1 MNTGNL
7 STLQTLANQIKNATE
22 VGENTADRMGSALV
36 EAARLISDLLSK
48 VINTGDIAD
57 GAVTSDKLGN
67 SAVVKAKIADGAVS
81 EEKLGNSAVTVNKI
95 SSGAVVTD
103 KLGAG
108 AVTYAKLAQEVK
120 DMFTDIQNEID
131 SLVGEN
137 ADDAINNFNEILA
150 FLEGITDSD
159 TLVEKLNALRTD
171 IYELFTKAVRVF
183 GGLRVIDSEDILD
196 DDGLGE
202 YDPLDVYYST
212 SRKEFYLD
220 RGDSKYYPSWE
231 GSDFTLVKGRIYVS
245 RTGIYIANGTDLEEV
260 RSSSMMTII
269 NGLTDAVDM
278 INNIIEQIQQIDTA
292 IKNDDL
298 AHHSVRFDGIV
309 TDGVRFEDSIL
320 MELPKDARICWIER
334 LGIFAVYARNKYY
347 SGWPE
352 VNRYMNGSTPYLEK
366 MYICGD
372 KVYMY
377 DSDGAELKQVGGA
390 GLSTILNITNDVP
403 TTGFYVLCD
412 TENESIS
419 AVHAVWNAR
428 KAAPG
433 LIMSFEIS
441 AGIWKTYQYI
451 GKTVTEANWL
461 NTDNWKDFGSL
472 AAGSETYIIIN
483 ELIGAPVAGEFYTLE
498 SAVARLVAYQNE
510 TGVRYAKKGLIISY
524 RTGENSMETKQFQ
537 GEVTDFGEVS
547 LWKDFGGG
555 SKVET
560 KDAPQKNG
568 KDALSTGGAYNNL
581 PTQLDVDTETEGIVK
596 LSMKN
601 ADGNQ
606 IGDEVQFSVG
616 TGSGSSSGTIIAA
629 AFKDNPMYG
638 RAGSEFKVKAAI
650 MSITKAGNQET
661 SNSIADVVFINRTT
675 KRTVASFSPRKASSA
690 SISDYSFEFDLSSL
704 AAQAGEVSL
713 QAVITD
719 DGGNTATKNLSLV
732 VVDVTCVS
740 VQTLNYTRD
749 TSLEVGGVAKN
760 IPMYKFP
767 NNASDRG
774 IKVKVEIFREGEWKQ
789 LSESVIMDT
798 YSHNVLI
805 NPSGLAHGAYPI
817 RIQGEDVSSGVKG
830 NVLHTAV
837 MVIQQ
842 DDSLADYDTPIVVAR
857 WSDDTN
863 GTKKVYESLVFDLA
877 CYRRSTAMTSV
888 EVSIE
893 NVTKGTTK
901 VITEQVMARNTT
913 YTVKKRLTEYVEGD
927 ELSIMAECEATA
939 QPEAFTVL
947 MSGSLLPI
955 SETEG
960 VVFDIDFSGRSNSDS
975 DKSIVVPS
983 TDGGSVEIVIS
994 GSNYSSNGFVKDSY
1008 GTTDYGTVNDPGRMS
1023 LRIAED
1029 VRASSNIRPYAN
1041 NAIETNGSALTF
1053 TTMVKNVADRSAVLM
1068 QCRGDKMG
1076 FVMTGEKLVVYT
1088 NGDLTDAAT
1097 SCTVPFAL
1105 DMIHR
1110 FDIVVEPS
1118 SVAPYSGIG
1127 VIKVFKDGDEVGA
1140 VKYTAGAFPNT
1151 EATIEWDGT
1160 DADIYL
1166 YGVKFWNTYYNF
1178 MQAFNNYLIGQT
1190 DTEVMI
1196 AEYEK
1201 NNVMVSQ
1208 TAEGTTKDRPSMQKC
1223 LDAGLVVVVL
1233 TKNPNTED
1241 VAKNY
1246 PDYLEGLDGDKKT
1259 TIPLDWY
1266 CYFPGR
1272 EWQNCIITE
1281 DPTSNQ
1287 GTTSSWRKIKNKKA
1301 KHKKSKGMRLM
1312 YTREEISQMY
1322 GGDEDVLAKYDL
1334 AARMAA
1340 KKKLQVVEG
1349 GQFTNITTIKVDY
1362 SDSCGAHNGAM
1373 MDLMNETQMALG
1385 NDYMTP
1391 AQVFNEGDFE
1401 IHTSI
1406 DSVPCALFRTDHLM
1420 TAQEA
1425 TDPAN
1430 AYFHAKANFGADKG
1444 DAAFY
1449 GFEGTPGYNAA
1460 CLNYGDFIELV
1471 AAQNQSLSDFKAA
1484 VLADTSSL
1492 IAGNIYVL
1500 SEYCGPGHVVL
1511 ENDGTGS
1518 MTEVGAVDN
1527 PTEIEKTKAE
1537 IQAMDVDEFEWN
1549 VVYLSSDGHYM
1560 QYQGGS
1566 WEETT
1571 GTMTYNSGTKKW
1583 SVSGRV
1589 VNPVECYEL
1598 LKYDSLCWMQGVN
1611 SVADLMAI
1619 DNTTGNPIWM
1629 SYYESRYP
1637 DDDDL
1642 NDKYERGLKAPY
1654 QLYRWLLFCQQCNQ
1668 NLTAADGNIT
1678 LDGASAVGNPTNR
1691 LRKWEHELHKY
1702 ANVKSI
1708 LCYTVASDYKA
1719 CVDQRSKNMM
1729 IAFYLETDGL
1739 MKAYLNHWYD
1749 GDCVD
1754 GSDNDCGL
1762 TIPWDMDARTSH
1774 LYQGWDSVIFKQ
1786 TYAAGS
1792 FWLNDGGSET
1802 ITLNGVADAMR
1813 KAERNHIRVFS
1824 AEGCYHFWV
1833 TKRLAK
1839 FAKVI
1844 SAFDGERKYIE
1855 NSTAADNYF
1864 FALHGLRLDDLPD
1877 YQRKRFKYCDGQY
1890 QVGDLYTNPF
1900 KARMMGTI
1908 SITIKAAQDG
1918 FFGLGEDRA
1927 DACADSCHLLAGESY
1942 TMSVNAAQES
1952 GKMIYIFGADK
1963 LAKLDISN
1971 CTPKLEAFS
1980 LEYCTLLEELIIGGA
1995 SYSPSYTTG
2004 ILSALELPAMPFL
2017 KKIDI
2022 RRTKIQTLSAKNC
2035 PRLQEVWAEN
2045 SSLKTFAP
2053 SESAPLSLVHL
2064 PAGMTSLSFVNL
2076 PQLQYPNGNLT
2087 FAGLSNITSL
2097 RVSGCAKID
2106 SYALLKAII
2115 DAGAQ
2120 LSEVSLNVGTI
2131 TKDGTVLQA
2140 LMQLGTRG
2148 IGSELTNC
2156 CEGLTG
2162 RWVLPTLL
2170 DDVTFDAMASYFPE
2184 LDLVNSLYTDY
2195 IVDDN
2200 VQDTDAVTNMDNHTG
2215 FLYNEEYEPSGH
2227 IMRIREKSCPVSGK
2241 FISSTGKMRLAKLS
2255 KAHYKKLADGTAYD
2269 NTDSLGEG
2277 IDNFMY
2283 IPKFWYK
2290 GVNDFIN
2297 QKKHYLLSSSKTM
2310 PLATYENLRR
2320 FALSECLYRDYVGVS
2335 VEGVIVGEPFEDS
2348 NIEQLTSCAVY
2359 RIDVEG
2365 MKQVRYIGLLN
2376 ATYGSVFVDSD
2387 GMVVQVDTLT
2397 ITGISGSPIDFK
2409 NENGDYIFRSVPSG
2423 AKYLY
2428 FTCLRGLSD
2437 DGHDVL
2443 AVDSDDI
2450 EAIEPGWVEH
2460 KSELIGIYGAS
2471 VDDMGSIRSISGKVT
2486 KRGTGTQTTSS
2497 EWRYDENG
2505 EPTNMPVSAL
2515 NYTGQDFYNL
2525 CYRRGSG
2532 YHDVSYEQ
2540 NKIIAIL
2547 SLCWCGNKD
2556 DQAVYGQGTS
2566 SGYTT
2571 GQLDSSGMADTSSG
2585 FNKIWG
2591 LEGWVACNWE
2601 FMDYVGVN
2609 ISTFAAWKAAQR
2621 PQSGTINEKWHI
2633 YDPRTRTE
2641 RVVQGIT
2648 SSGVCIARLK
2658 HGRYCDIIASS
2669 CNSDSSRYNTCW
2681 AANNY
2686 YTASSGRVVGR
2697 ASGNASANGGC
2708 VYANANNASS
2718 NSYAYYG
2725 ARLAF
2730 SGEFENESDI
2740 DDEA

>member
-1 MNTGNL
+1 MATIANL
-7 STLQTLANQIKNATE
+7 RSLAALIKGATE
-22 VGENTADRMGSALV
+22 VGENSAARV
-36 EAARLISDLLSK
+36 GGAIEEAAELIATLITQMETVISKNGTQDTSISTLQGSVGDLQTAVGTLQ
-48 VINTGDIAD
+48 NTLNTLLNGD
-57 GAVTSDKLGN
+57 VTS
-67 SAVVKAKIADGAVS
+67 
-81 EEKLGNSAVTVNKI
+81 
-95 SSGAVVTD
+95 
-103 KLGAG
+103 
-108 AVTYAKLAQEVK
+108 
-120 DMFTDIQNEID
+120 
-131 SLVGEN
+131 
-137 ADDAINNFNEILA
+137 AIESFNEVIA
-150 FLEGITDSD
+150 FLEGVQDDESLAGKLSDMSDTIDTKADAVELSDYVSENAQLPKSGVYLWHGNPVDSRMFTKSEGDTLWLVFCLRKGDDGDDDFGLKVTDCLVYETDGDNDPFIFNGRYYGSSVPGYVQKAFGYVMANDEHDGLMSAEDKVILDELANNPSREVICIDWWFDPAPRRMYNPQRAGLYWYMPGEGTLSVSVPVEGGEGFTFESVELRGDLLYIDITDKIPYIWKDDEMQPIAPKNVPASIF
-159 TLVEKLNALRTD
+159 NAT
-171 IYELFTKAVRVF
+171 IEVPIS
-183 GGLRVIDSEDILD
+183 G
-196 DDGLGE
+196 
-202 YDPLDVYYST
+202 YYS
-212 SRKEFYLD
+212 
-220 RGDSKYYPSWE
+220 
-231 GSDFTLVKGRIYVS
+231 
-245 RTGIYIANGTDLEEV
+245 
-260 RSSSMMTII
+260 
-269 NGLTDAVDM
+269 
-278 INNIIEQIQQIDTA
+278 
-292 IKNDDL
+292 
-298 AHHSVRFDGIV
+298 
-309 TDGVRFEDSIL
+309 
-320 MELPKDARICWIER
+320 
-334 LGIFAVYARNKYY
+334 
-347 SGWPE
+347 
-352 VNRYMNGSTPYLEK
+352 
-366 MYICGD
+366 
-372 KVYMY
+372 
-377 DSDGAELKQVGGA
+377 
-390 GLSTILNITNDVP
+390 
-403 TTGFYVLCD
+403 LCD
-412 TENESIS
+412 TENEGMS
-419 AVHAVWNAR
+419 AVHAAWEAG
-428 KAAPG
+428 KAVGG
-433 LIMSFEIS
+433 LMLSFELS
-441 AGIWKTYQYI
+441 AGVWKTYQFV
-451 GKTVTEANWL
+451 GRSVTEANWL
-461 NTDNWKDFGSL
+461 NPDNWKDFGSL
-472 AAGSETYIIIN
+472 AAGSEPYIVIN
-483 ELIGAPVAGEFYTLE
+483 DLIGAPVAGEYYTLE
-498 SAVARLVAYQNE
+498 SAVARLVAYQQE
-510 TGVRYAKKGLIISY
+510 SGVIYAKKGLIISY
-524 RTGENSMETKQFQ
+524 QVATNKMETKQFQ
-537 GEVTDFGEVS
+537 GEVTDFGEVG
-547 LWKDFGGG
+547 LWQDFGGG
-555 SKVET
+555 GSEVET
-560 KDAPQKNG
+560 ADTPEKNG
-568 KDALSTGGAYNNL
+568 TDALSTGGAYNAI
-581 PTQLDVDTETEGIVK
+581 PTEIGVDTETEGTVK
-596 LSMKN
+596 LVLKN
-601 ADGNQ
+601 ADGDQ
-606 IGDEVQFSVG
+606 IGDEVQFNVG
-616 TGSGSSSGTIIAA
+616 TGSGGGSGTIIAI
-629 AFKDNPMYG
+629 AFRNNPLYG

-650 MSITKAGNQET
+650 MSVTKAGNQET
-661 SNSIADVVFINRTT
+661 SNSISDVVFVNRTT
-675 KRTVASFSPRKASSA
+675 KRTVATFSPRKASSA
-690 SISDYSFEFDLSSL
+690 SMSDYSFEFDLSSL
-704 AAQAGEVSL
+704 GAQAGEVAL
-713 QAVITD
+713 QAIVTD
-719 DGGNTATKNLSLV
+719 DGGNTATKNLSMV

-749 TSLEVGGVAKN
+749 TSLEVGGNAKN

-774 IKVKVEIFREGEWKQ
+774 IRVTVEMYYAGEWHQ
-789 LSESVIMDT
+789 LSQQVIMDT

-817 RIQGEDVSSGVKG
+817 RIQGEDVSSGVQG
-830 NVLHTAV
+830 NILHTAV

-842 DDSLADYDTPIVVAR
+842 DETIADYNTPIVVAR
-857 WSDDTN
+857 WSDEGG
-863 GTKKVYESLVFDLA
+863 GTKKVYETLEFDVA
-877 CYRRSTAMTSV
+877 CYRRNSALNTV
-888 EVSIE
+888 EIAIE
-893 NVTKGTTK
+893 NVTKGTEK
-901 VITEQVMARNTT
+901 VIAEQVMVRTTT
-913 YTVKKRLTEYVEGD
+913 YHITKRLVEYADGD
-927 ELSIMAECEATA
+927 ELLIKASCGLVEN
-939 QPEAFTVL
+939 PEDFEVT
-947 MSGSLLPI
+947 MDGSLLPI

-960 VVFDIDFSGRSNSDS
+960 VVFEIDFSGRSNSDT
-975 DKSIVVPS
+975 DKSIVAECN
-983 TDGGSVEIVIS
+983 DGSEDVEIVVS

-1008 GTTDYGTVNDPGRMS
+1008 GTQDYGTVNDPGRMS

-1029 VRASSNIRPYAN
+1029 VTAQSNIKPYAN
-1041 NAIETNGSALTF
+1041 RSIETNGSALTF
-1053 TTMVKNVADRSAVLM
+1053 TTMVKNVADRNAVLM
-1068 QCRGDKMG
+1068 QCCGDKMG
-1076 FVMTGEKLVVYT
+1076 FIMTGEKLVVFT
-1088 NGDLTDAAT
+1088 NGDPDDAAT

-1105 DMIHR
+1105 DMVHR

-1118 SVAPYSGIG
+1118 AVAPYAGIG
-1127 VIKVFKDGDEVGA
+1127 VVKVFKDGDEVGA
-1140 VKYTAGAFPNT
+1140 VKYTAGEFPNT
-1151 EATIEWDGT
+1151 DATVEWDGT

-1166 YGVKFWNTYYNF
+1166 YGMKFWNTYYNF
-1178 MQAFNNYLIGQT
+1178 MQAFNNYLIGLT
-1190 DTEVMI
+1190 DTEAMI
-1196 AEYEK
+1196 SEYEK
-1201 NNVMVSQ
+1201 NDVMVSQ

-1430 AYFHAKANFGADKG
+1430 AYFHAKANFNADKG

-1449 GFEGTPGYNAA
+1449 GFEGTQGYNAA

-1471 AAQNQSLSDFKAA
+1471 AAQNQSLSNFKAA

-1824 AEGCYHFWV
+1824 ADGCYHFWV

-1855 NSTAADNYF
+1855 NSTSADNYF

-1942 TMSVNAAQES
+1942 TMMANTAQES

-1963 LAKLDISN
+1963 LEKLDISA

-1995 SYSPSYTTG
+1995 TYTPDYTTG

-2022 RRTKIQTLSAKNC
+2022 RRTKIQTLTARNC
-2035 PRLQEVWAEN
+2035 PRLTQVYAEN

-2053 SESAPLSLVHL
+2053 SESAPLTLLHL
-2064 PAGMTSLSFVNL
+2064 PASMTSLSLVNL
-2076 PQLQYPNGNLT
+2076 PLLTYPNGGLT
-2087 FAGLSNITSL
+2087 MAGVTNIASL
-2097 RVSGCAKID
+2097 RLSGCPNID
-2106 SYALLKAII
+2106 AYELLKDIVTG
-2115 DAGAQ
+2115 GAT
-2120 LSEVSLNVGTI
+2120 LAEVSMSVGNI
-2131 TKDGTVLQA
+2131 TKDESVLVS
-2140 LMQLGTRG
+2140 LMQMGTKG
-2148 IGSELTNC
+2148 IGSELANGC
-2156 CEGLTG
+2156 DGLTG

-2170 DDVTFDAMASYFPE
+2170 DDTTFNALKAYFTE
-2184 LDLVNSLYTDY
+2184 LDLVNSLYSDYVVSDNETDSES
-2195 IVDDN
+2195 
-2200 VQDTDAVTNMDNHTG
+2200 VTNMDNHTG
-2215 FLYNEEYEPSGH
+2215 YEYSNAYVPSGH
-2227 IMRIREKSCPVSGK
+2227 ILKIREKSVPVSGQFNASTQK
-2241 FISSTGKMRLAKLS
+2241 MHLTKISKE
-2255 KAHYKKLADGTAYD
+2255 HYKKYPDGTAYD
-2269 NTDSLGEG
+2269 NTDSIGEG
-2277 IDNFMY
+2277 KDNFIY
-2283 IPKFWYK
+2283 VPKFWYK
-2290 GVNDFIN
+2290 GINDFIN
-2297 QKKHYLLSSSKTM
+2297 QKKHYLLSSHRVM
-2310 PLATYENLRR
+2310 PSATYQNIRQNV
-2320 FALSECLYRDYVGVS
+2320 LSEILYQDTVGIVMNSVTVGQEFTDACLD
-2335 VEGVIVGEPFEDS
+2335 
-2348 NIEQLTSCAVY
+2348 QLSSCAVY
-2359 RIDVEG
+2359 RMDVSG
-2365 MKQVRYIGLLN
+2365 MKQVRYIGLNN
-2376 ATYGSVFVDSD
+2376 AQYGAVFVDED
-2387 GMVVQVDTLT
+2387 GVVLQKNALS
-2397 ITGISGSPIDFK
+2397 ITGVSGSPLDFQ
-2409 NENGDYIFRSVPSG
+2409 NANGDYIFRNVPSG

-2428 FTCLRGLSD
+2428 FTCIRGLSD
-2437 DGHDVL
+2437 VGHEVHS
-2443 AVDSDDI
+2443 VDSEDI

-2460 KSELIGIYGAS
+2460 KAELIGIYGAS
-2471 VDDMGSIRSISGKVT
+2471 VDDLGLIRSISGKVT
-2486 KRGTGTQTTSS
+2486 KRGTGTSTTSS

-2505 EPTNMPVSAL
+2505 EPTNMPVGSL

-2525 CYRRGSG
+2525 CYRRGKG

-2547 SLCWCGNKD
+2547 SLCWCGDRD
-2556 DQAVYGQGTS
+2556 DQAVYGSGTS
-2566 SGYTT
+2566 AGYTT
-2571 GQLDSSGMADTSSG
+2571 GSLDSMGFADTASG

-2609 ISTFAAWKAAQR
+2609 VSSFEAWKKNQR
-2621 PQSGTINEKWHI
+2621 PQSGTVDAKWHI
-2633 YDPRTRTE
+2633 YDPHTGTE

-2648 SSGVCIARLK
+2648 DSGKDIARLK
-2658 HGRYCDIIASS
+2658 HGRYCDIIPSS
-2669 CNSDSSRYNTCW
+2669 LNSDSSNWSTCW
-2681 AANNY
+2681 AAGFY
-2686 YTASSGRVVGR
+2686 YTASGGRVVGR
-2697 ASGNASANGGC
+2697 AYGNAYANGGC
-2708 VYANANNASS
+2708 VFANASS
-2718 NSYAYYG
+2718 ASTYSSASYG

-2740 DDEA
+2740 DEDA